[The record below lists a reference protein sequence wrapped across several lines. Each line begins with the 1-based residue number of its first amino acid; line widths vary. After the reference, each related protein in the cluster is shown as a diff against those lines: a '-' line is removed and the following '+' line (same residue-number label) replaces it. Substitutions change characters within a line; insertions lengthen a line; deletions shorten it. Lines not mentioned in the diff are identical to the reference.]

1 MKLYALT
8 SESDDTYSHR
18 LVLLIDLLIYWP
30 TFLPL
35 CLWFLALQE
44 NVLLKHR
51 GSSSIKVID
60 FGSSCYT
67 HQRIYTYIQSRFY
80 RSPEVIL
87 GLPYGPP
94 IDMWSFGRFFF
105 LYMLR
110 CMWIIVMCVHLYART
125 ALPGLSS
132 LLSVTLPFLR
142 PVHLFVFGVFH
153 PHVFSPSSDCSLQC
167 NRWGCNRYPVL

>member
-1 MKLYALT
+1 MHRSTLLNWT
-8 SESDDTYSHR
+8 RFGRTFTWTYQLSSMQLGSSWKKSSWTMRWRWNHWWMST
-18 LVLLIDLLIYWP
+18 L
-30 TFLPL
+30 
-35 CLWFLALQE
+35 LQE

-94 IDMWSFGRFFF
+94 IDMWSFGKHISILLIAYFTYL
-105 LYMLR
+105 LY
-110 CMWIIVMCVHLYART
+110 IT
-125 ALPGLSS
+125 SK
-132 LLSVTLPFLR
+132 
-142 PVHLFVFGVFH
+142 
-153 PHVFSPSSDCSLQC
+153 
-167 NRWGCNRYPVL
+167 

>member
-1 MKLYALT
+1 M
-8 SESDDTYSHR
+8 SDYFFFSYFD
-18 LVLLIDLLIYWP
+18 
-30 TFLPL
+30 
-35 CLWFLALQE
+35 LQE

-94 IDMWSFGRFFF
+94 IDMWSFGSFRHFHSLAFVPSRRFF
-105 LYMLR
+105 
-110 CMWIIVMCVHLYART
+110 W
-125 ALPGLSS
+125 PG
-132 LLSVTLPFLR
+132 F
-142 PVHLFVFGVFH
+142 FGV
-153 PHVFSPSSDCSLQC
+153 SSGGGGGPEPQWVTDEGSD
-167 NRWGCNRYPVL
+167 RSRVLSRCQQIY